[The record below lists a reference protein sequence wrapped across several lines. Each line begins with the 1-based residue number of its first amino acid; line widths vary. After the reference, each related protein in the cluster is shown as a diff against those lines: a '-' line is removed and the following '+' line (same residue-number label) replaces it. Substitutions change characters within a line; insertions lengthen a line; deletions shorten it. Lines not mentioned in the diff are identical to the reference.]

1 MQLVTQPLK
10 KLLSNNQEFRG
21 LLNKAQTLTTLQR
34 DLMTAAPPQLA
45 KFCQVLGLQF
55 GTLSIAVGNATIA
68 AKLRQLGPEIAANLR
83 ARGVE
88 VSGIL
93 VKVQVTFSP
102 PPIHHAPRILSS
114 AAQHSLR
121 QLGTSLADDSPLK
134 QALSRMARKNSR
146 PDNY

>member
-1 MQLVTQPLK
+1 MTQPLK
-10 KLLSNNQEFRG
+10 SLLSNNQEFRG

-34 DLMTAAPPQLA
+34 DLTTAVPSQLA
-45 KFCQVLGLQF
+45 QFCQVLGLQF

-68 AKLRQLGPEIAANLR
+68 AKLRQLGPEIAVNMR
-83 ARGVE
+83 ACGVE

-102 PPIHHAPRILSS
+102 PQIRHKPRILSS

-121 QLGTSLADDSPLK
+121 QLGTSLAEDSPLK
-134 QALSRMARKNSR
+134 AALSRMAMKNSR
-146 PDNY
+146 AGND